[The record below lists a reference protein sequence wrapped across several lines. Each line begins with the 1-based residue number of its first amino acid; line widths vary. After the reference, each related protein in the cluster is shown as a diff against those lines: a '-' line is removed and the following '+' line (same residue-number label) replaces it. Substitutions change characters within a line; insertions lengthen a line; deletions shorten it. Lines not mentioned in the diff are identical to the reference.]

1 MMKKGLY
8 PVVGM
13 GIFATLVASLLGT
26 TTISMGLVMGLM
38 VFALMVASTLQ
49 AILTKEYDAQVQ
61 AASTT
66 IIGLAMAILGHV
78 ALSFTGLGNLLAG
91 SAVAITGFVAVIGVV
106 TYAVATLVGQTA
118 SDNMTAKSKSTFSK
132 WTKGLLAVSTTATL
146 VHMMAF
152 DFLREN
158 AVFMGLVTLYF
169 AVTVAAFV
177 YANSK
182 QKATA

>member
-1 MMKKGLY
+1 MA
-8 PVVGM
+8 
-13 GIFATLVASLLGT
+13 IFATLVASLLGT

-49 AILTKEYDAQVQ
+49 AILTKNHDAQVQ

-66 IIGLAMAILGHV
+66 IIGLVMAILGHV

-91 SAVAITGFVAVIGVV
+91 SALAITGFVAVIGFI
-106 TYAVATLVGQTA
+106 TYAVATFIGRIA
-118 SDNMTAKSKSTFSK
+118 SGKMTPNRQSTFSK

-158 AVFMGLVTLYF
+158 AIFMSLVTFYVVLTI
-169 AVTVAAFV
+169 VAFV
-177 YANSK
+177 YTNSR
-182 QKATA
+182 QTVNV

>member
-1 MMKKGLY
+1 MKKGFY
-8 PVVGM
+8 PILGM
-13 GIFATLVASLLGT
+13 AIFATLVASLLGT
-26 TTISMGLVMGLM
+26 TTVSMGLVMGLM
-38 VFALMVASTLQ
+38 VFALMVTSTLQ
-49 AILTKEYDAQVQ
+49 AILTKNHDAQVQ

-66 IIGLAMAILGHV
+66 IIGLVMAILGHV
-78 ALSFTGLGNLLAG
+78 ALSFTGLDNLLAG
-91 SAVAITGFVAVIGVV
+91 SGVGNNGFVAVIGVV

-146 VHMMAF
+146 VHMVAF

>member
-1 MMKKGLY
+1 MKKGFY

-26 TTISMGLVMGLM
+26 TTVSMGLVMGLM

-49 AILTKEYDAQVQ
+49 AILTKNHDAQVQ

-66 IIGLAMAILGHV
+66 IIGLVMAILGHV

-91 SAVAITGFVAVIGVV
+91 SAVAITGFVSVIGVV

-118 SDNMTAKSKSTFSK
+118 SDNMTAKRQSTFSK

-158 AVFMGLVTLYF
+158 AVFMSLLALYF
-169 AVTVAAFV
+169 AVTVAASV

-182 QKATA
+182 QKAIA

>member
-1 MMKKGLY
+1 MKKGFY
-8 PVVGM
+8 PVLGM

-38 VFALMVASTLQ
+38 VFALMLASTLQ
-49 AILTKEYDAQVQ
+49 IILNNDQGSHIQ

-66 IIGLAMAILGHV
+66 IIGGILAMISHV
-78 ALSFTGLGNLLAG
+78 AIAFTGFDNLLSG

-118 SDNMTAKSKSTFSK
+118 SGKMTAKRQSTFSK

>member
-49 AILTKEYDAQVQ
+49 AILMKEYDAQVH

-106 TYAVATLVGQTA
+106 TYAVATLVAQTA

-158 AVFMGLVTLYF
+158 AVFMGLLALYF
-169 AVTVAAFV
+169 AVTVVASV

>member
-1 MMKKGLY
+1 MKKGFY
-8 PVVGM
+8 PILGM
-13 GIFATLVASLLGT
+13 AIFATLVASLLGT
-26 TTISMGLVMGLM
+26 TSISMGLVMGLM

-49 AILTKEYDAQVQ
+49 AILTKNHDAQVQ
-61 AASTT
+61 ASSTT
-66 IIGLAMAILGHV
+66 IIGLVMAILGHV

-91 SAVAITGFVAVIGVV
+91 SAVAITGFVAVIGFI
-106 TYAVATLVGQTA
+106 TYAVATFIGRIA
-118 SDNMTAKSKSTFSK
+118 SGKMTPNRQSTFSK

>member
-91 SAVAITGFVAVIGVV
+91 SAVAITGFVAVIGFI
-106 TYAVATLVGQTA
+106 TYAVATFIGRIA
-118 SDNMTAKSKSTFSK
+118 SGKMTPNRQSTFSK

-158 AVFMGLVTLYF
+158 AIFMSLVTFYVVLTI
-169 AVTVAAFV
+169 VAFV
-177 YANSK
+177 YTNSR
-182 QKATA
+182 QTVNV

>member
-1 MMKKGLY
+1 MKKEFY
-8 PVVGM
+8 PILGM
-13 GIFATLVASLLGT
+13 AIFATLVASLLGT

-49 AILTKEYDAQVQ
+49 AILTKNHDAQVQ

-66 IIGLAMAILGHV
+66 IIGLVMAILGHV
-78 ALSFTGLGNLLAG
+78 ALSFTGLDNLLAG

-106 TYAVATLVGQTA
+106 TYAVATIVSQIT
-118 SDNMTAKSKSTFSK
+118 SDNMTAKGQSAFSK

-146 VHMMAF
+146 VHMMAY

-158 AVFMGLVTLYF
+158 TVFMGLVTLYF
-169 AVTVAAFV
+169 AVTVVAFV
-177 YANSK
+177 YANSR

>member
-1 MMKKGLY
+1 MMKKRLY

-49 AILTKEYDAQVQ
+49 AILTKENDAQVQ

-66 IIGLAMAILGHV
+66 IIGLVMAILGHV

-91 SAVAITGFVAVIGVV
+91 SAVAITGFAAVIGLV
-106 TYAVATLVGQTA
+106 TYAVATFIGQTA
-118 SDNMTAKSKSTFSK
+118 SGKMTAKRQSTFSK

-146 VHMMAF
+146 VHMMAI

-158 AVFMGLVTLYF
+158 VVFMGLVTLYF
-169 AVTVAAFV
+169 AVTIAAFV
-177 YANSK
+177 YVNSK

>member
-1 MMKKGLY
+1 
-8 PVVGM
+8 
-13 GIFATLVASLLGT
+13 
-26 TTISMGLVMGLM
+26 
-38 VFALMVASTLQ
+38 
-49 AILTKEYDAQVQ
+49 
-61 AASTT
+61 
-66 IIGLAMAILGHV
+66 MAILGHV
-78 ALSFTGLGNLLAG
+78 ALSLTGLGNLLAG

-106 TYAVATLVGQTA
+106 TYAVATLVDQTA
-118 SDNMTAKSKSTFSK
+118 SGKMTAKRQSTFSK

>member
-13 GIFATLVASLLGT
+13 AIFATLVASLLGT
-26 TTISMGLVMGLM
+26 TTISMGLIMGLM

-49 AILTKEYDAQVQ
+49 AILTKNHDAQVQ

-66 IIGLAMAILGHV
+66 IIGLVMAILGHI
-78 ALSFTGLGNLLAG
+78 ALSFTGLDNLLAG

-106 TYAVATLVGQTA
+106 TYAVATIVSQIT
-118 SDNMTAKSKSTFSK
+118 SDKMTAKGQSAFSK

-146 VHMMAF
+146 VHMVAF

-158 AVFMGLVTLYF
+158 AVFMSLVTFYVVLTI
-169 AVTVAAFV
+169 VAFV
-177 YANSK
+177 YTNSR
-182 QKATA
+182 QTVNV

>member
-26 TTISMGLVMGLM
+26 TAVSMGIVMGVM
-38 VFALMVASTLQ
+38 VFALMVTSTLQ
-49 AILTKEYDAQVQ
+49 AILTKNHNAQVQ

-66 IIGLAMAILGHV
+66 IIGLVMAILGHV

-118 SDNMTAKSKSTFSK
+118 SDNMTAKSKPTFSK

>member
-78 ALSFTGLGNLLAG
+78 AL
-91 SAVAITGFVAVIGVV
+91 
-106 TYAVATLVGQTA
+106 
-118 SDNMTAKSKSTFSK
+118 
-132 WTKGLLAVSTTATL
+132 
-146 VHMMAF
+146 
-152 DFLREN
+152 
-158 AVFMGLVTLYF
+158 
-169 AVTVAAFV
+169 
-177 YANSK
+177 
-182 QKATA
+182 

>member
-1 MMKKGLY
+1 MMKKGLS

-118 SDNMTAKSKSTFSK
+118 SDNMTAKSKSAFSK

-158 AVFMGLVTLYF
+158 AVFMGLLALYF
-169 AVTVAAFV
+169 AVTVAV
-177 YANSK
+177 SVCANSK

>member
-1 MMKKGLY
+1 MKKGFY
-8 PVVGM
+8 PILGM
-13 GIFATLVASLLGT
+13 AIFATLVASLLGT

-118 SDNMTAKSKSTFSK
+118 SDNMIAKSKSTFSK
-132 WTKGLLAVSTTATL
+132 WTKGLLSVSTTATL

-158 AVFMGLVTLYF
+158 AVFMSLVTFYVVL
-169 AVTVAAFV
+169 TVVAFV
-177 YANSK
+177 YTNSR
-182 QKATA
+182 QTVNV

>member
-1 MMKKGLY
+1 MKKGFY
-8 PVVGM
+8 PILGM
-13 GIFATLVASLLGT
+13 AIFATLVASLLGT
-26 TTISMGLVMGLM
+26 TTVSMGLVMGLM
-38 VFALMVASTLQ
+38 VFALMVTSTLQ
-49 AILTKEYDAQVQ
+49 AILTKNHDAQVQ

-118 SDNMTAKSKSTFSK
+118 SGKMTAKRQSTFSK

-158 AVFMGLVTLYF
+158 AVFMGLLALYF
-169 AVTVAAFV
+169 AVTVAASV

>member
-1 MMKKGLY
+1 MKKGLY

-49 AILTKEYDAQVQ
+49 AILTKNHDAQVQ

-91 SAVAITGFVAVIGVV
+91 SAVAITGFVAVNGVV

-118 SDNMTAKSKSTFSK
+118 SDNMTAKRQSTFSK

-158 AVFMGLVTLYF
+158 AVFMGLLALYF
-169 AVTVAAFV
+169 AVTVAASV
-177 YANSK
+177 CANSK

>member
-78 ALSFTGLGNLLAG
+78 ALSLLAG

-158 AVFMGLVTLYF
+158 AVFMSLVTFYVVLTVVAF
-169 AVTVAAFV
+169 AYTNSRQT
-177 YANSK
+177 ANV
-182 QKATA
+182 

>member
-1 MMKKGLY
+1 MKKGFY
-8 PVVGM
+8 PVLGM
-13 GIFATLVASLLGT
+13 GIFTTLVASLLGT

-49 AILTKEYDAQVQ
+49 AILIKEYDAQVQ

-106 TYAVATLVGQTA
+106 TYAVATLVGQIA
-118 SDNMTAKSKSTFSK
+118 SDKMTAKRQSTFSK

-158 AVFMGLVTLYF
+158 AVFMGLLALYF
-169 AVTVAAFV
+169 AVTVAASV

>member
-66 IIGLAMAILGHV
+66 IIGLVMAILGHV

-106 TYAVATLVGQTA
+106 TYTVATLVGQTA
-118 SDNMTAKSKSTFSK
+118 SGKMTAKSKSAFSK

-146 VHMMAF
+146 VHMMVF

-158 AVFMGLVTLYF
+158 AVFMSLVTFYVVLTVVAF
-169 AVTVAAFV
+169 AYINSRQTVNV
-177 YANSK
+177 
-182 QKATA
+182 